1 VWEAGTCHPQTNHVK
16 RPIRTIAP
24 TVQGTY
30 GACTTRAGQVQQ
42 RAMHMDTTVNQTNR
56 RVPRARV
63 FGVPVLSALIL
74 GLLLIL

>member
-1 VWEAGTCHPQTNHVK
+1 
-16 RPIRTIAP
+16 
-24 TVQGTY
+24 
-30 GACTTRAGQVQQ
+30 
-42 RAMHMDTTVNQTNR
+42 MDTTVNQTNR